1 MLSDEQRDVTWKAFV
16 GNHPCLVTTVNP
28 DSLVGIWK
36 AMWTNYLA
44 CAERLL
50 PVIEA
55 ADEYIATLESQ
66 AVAVGVS
73 ATIIRMEKKAAYLKA
88 RDGK

>member
-1 MLSDEQRDVTWKAFV
+1 MKDEQRDVVLDAYNKKYGTKGPRDYYGF
-16 GNHPCLVTTVNP
+16 P
-28 DSLVGIWK
+28 
-36 AMWTNYLA
+36 LA
-44 CAERLL
+44 SYRWHGFLTAYEKLL

-66 AVAVGVS
+66 AVAVSVS

-88 RDGK
+88 RDTK

>member
-50 PVIEA
+50 PVITAQEIVIDAWADNGEVYFPTIETNALWKVREEA
-55 ADEYIATLESQ
+55 GL
-66 AVAVGVS
+66 
-73 ATIIRMEKKAAYLKA
+73 
-88 RDGK
+88 